1 MEPLDLHQRL
11 RSLAATRKAIL
22 ASKAAWAGGIM
33 PGSKQDRL
41 HDWLTPGLNPDAALH
56 LAVIKRD
63 EVATRLAI
71 AATSDDIV
79 GVRA

>member
-22 ASKAAWAGGIM
+22 ASKAAWA
-33 PGSKQDRL
+33 
-41 HDWLTPGLNPDAALH
+41 WLTPGLNPDAALH

-71 AATSDDIV
+71 AATSDDVV